1 MASWIV
7 HLRVA
12 DRLLDRIAGLE
23 QTPFIVGNIGPDCG
37 AITDVPG
44 EYDPPNRIT
53 HYSPGGRKR
62 DCQTW
67 RFRDEYL
74 PDPEPGRHS
83 FYLGYYVHL
92 WVDRLWFERIFR
104 PIETA
109 HAAYFAE
116 DPMRVFSMKQDW
128 YDQDA
133 RFLRD
138 HPAFRAFRMLCA
150 VQDFPN
156 TYLDFYGPDVFT
168 RQIRYIAQFYAPT
181 DRNLEREYRFLDQPA
196 MDGFVDGAAA
206 DILQTLQ
213 QEGLDSVPA
222 QKQL

>member
-12 DRLLDRIAGLE
+12 DRLLDRLPGISPQHFL
-23 QTPFIVGNIGPDCG
+23 VGNIGPDCG
-37 AITDVPG
+37 RVTDTPG

-62 DCQTW
+62 DCQPW

-74 PDPEPGRHS
+74 PDQDPARYS

-92 WVDRLWFERIFR
+92 QVDRFWHEWIFL
-104 PIETA
+104 PIEA
-109 HAAYFAE
+109 ANAAYFAE
-116 DPMRVFSMKQDW
+116 DPARVFVMKQDW

-138 HPAFRAFRMLCA
+138 HPDFRAFRMLCA
-150 VQDFPN
+150 VQEFPN
-156 TYLDFYGPDVFT
+156 VYLDFYPRTPLPGRSAILRSSMPPPAGIWSGNTGMSIRPPWTASYRTQQKKFSGPCSGM
-168 RQIRYIAQFYAPT
+168 AW
-181 DRNLEREYRFLDQPA
+181 
-196 MDGFVDGAAA
+196 
-206 DILQTLQ
+206 
-213 QEGLDSVPA
+213 
-222 QKQL
+222 

>member
-12 DRLLDRIAGLE
+12 DRLLDRIPGVAP
-23 QTPFIVGNIGPDCG
+23 TAFIVGNIGPDCG

-44 EYDPPNRIT
+44 EYDPPNCIT

-62 DCQTW
+62 DCEPW
-67 RFRDEYL
+67 RFRGEYL
-74 PDPEPGRHS
+74 PDPDPVRHS

-92 WVDRLWFERIFR
+92 WVDCLWFERVFVG
-104 PIETA
+104 IETA

-116 DPMRVFSMKQDW
+116 DPMRIFSMKQDW

-133 RFLRD
+133 RYLRD
-138 HPAFRAFRMLCA
+138 HPDFRAFRMLCS

-156 TYLDFYGPDVFT
+156 TYLNFYGPDVFS
-168 RQIRYIAQFYAPT
+168 RQIRYIEQFYAPT
-181 DRNLEREYRFLDQPA
+181 DRNLEREYEFLDQQT
-196 MDGFVDGAAA
+196 MDAFVEEAAR
-206 DILQTLQ
+206 DILLTLQ
-213 QEGLDSVPA
+213 RDGLGTVPA
-222 QKQL
+222 QKEL